1 MEFAKVSLGHVAW
14 VLKTHI
20 ICRFLLGGAQCVCQ
34 RHVAMEV
41 VSLSEENMAC
51 SKLEAEWGVYRGA
64 TATFC
69 AAKHA

>member
-1 MEFAKVSLGHVAW
+1 VGVKDTYSMQIPS
-14 VLKTHI
+14 
-20 ICRFLLGGAQCVCQ
+20 GGAQCVCQ

-64 TATFC
+64 AAT
-69 AAKHA
+69 

>member
-51 SKLEAEWGVYRGA
+51 SKLEEWGVYRGA
-64 TATFC
+64 ELNGVWGAAAT
-69 AAKHA
+69 